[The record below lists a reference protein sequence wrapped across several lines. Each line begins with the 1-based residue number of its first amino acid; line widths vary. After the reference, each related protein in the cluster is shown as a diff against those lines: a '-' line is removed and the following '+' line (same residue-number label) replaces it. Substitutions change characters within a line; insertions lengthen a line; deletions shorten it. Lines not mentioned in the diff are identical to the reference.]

1 MPLETFKTDPSIDVH
16 NDVSGKDVRNSK
28 VPSPLNIVGKIL
40 KENDSRRFRK
50 DVDKT
55 GVLYMSHVPKGMKPG
70 DLREMLSPFGGI
82 GRIYLSPSDKASNTC
97 AFSEGWIEFNKKK
110 DALHAALLNTQPM
123 PGKKFKDRL
132 WTLKYLKS
140 FKWADLSAQ
149 KTYDNAVK
157 EQRGRAERSLA
168 RRQACDYLDRVE
180 RNRTNA
186 KIQEKRAGKG
196 KIDANPS
203 DFKALKCRFKQRKP
217 IEPGSTD

>member
-1 MPLETFKTDPSIDVH
+1 MSFETFNTEPSIDIH
-16 NDVSGKDVRNSK
+16 NDVSGKGFRNKK
-28 VPSPLNIVGKIL
+28 VSPPLNAVDKVL
-40 KENDSRRFRK
+40 KENDPSRFRR

-82 GRIYLSPSDKASNTC
+82 GRIYLAPSDRASSTC

-110 DALHAALLNTQPM
+110 DALRAALLNTQPM
-123 PGKKFKDRL
+123 PGKKFRDRL

-157 EQRGRAERSLA
+157 EQRERAERSLA
-168 RRQACDYLDRVE
+168 RRQASDYLDRVE

-203 DFKALKCRFKQRKP
+203 DFKELKGIFKQRKP
-217 IEPGSTD
+217 VESLG